1 MRIFVTGYVGSAVV
15 RDLLDAGHQV
25 LGLARPE
32 ASAAELG
39 GQSASTSVAGHRRP
53 REPARHRNG
62 W

>member
-32 ASAAELG
+32 ASAA
-39 GQSASTSVAGHRRP
+39 
-53 REPARHRNG
+53 
-62 W
+62 